1 MTLQSWKNKIF
12 PVNIKFIKKNIKK
25 DRMPFYIKNYG
36 YSPVLLA
43 GKFIVH
49 ETTRAKRRK

>member
-12 PVNIKFIKKNIKK
+12 PVNIKFIKKIIKK

-49 ETTRAKRRK
+49 ETTRAKHRK